1 MSGRGLPIYFSGASA
16 AAFSIDRMSDIV
28 STLDLKP
35 GMFVADLDRPWLGT
49 PFLLQG
55 FLIEDEEQIAQLREF
70 CRFVTVDR
78 ERSTGDEYRTAATGF
93 APEKRSM
100 LPVQPPVVRYHSKKK
115 LRLPPL
121 EVLGERDL
129 GGHRF
134 ATVRYV
140 DDVHVEEELPAAK
153 ASYENAHSLLQD
165 IGAQVSA
172 GKVPDIQHVN
182 RTVSG
187 LVECVVRNADALL
200 WLSRLKRSDNET
212 YDHALSVS
220 IHLLAFGRH
229 LGVLPDDLHSL
240 GMGGL
245 LKDIGF
251 IRLPTELVHK
261 AGGLTPTERE
271 TMRQHVHIGS
281 ELLAEQLSGSSIVHD
296 IIVKHHERIDGS
308 GYPSRLRGKAIGLY
322 AEMAGLADSYCAML
336 YPRSFRPAR
345 NGQWI
350 VDELNNM
357 RDRRFTASV
366 VDEFVQFV
374 GLYPV
379 GTLVELNSGE
389 VGVVFEQNRVRR
401 LKPRILVLLGPD
413 KSRNTS
419 PGVLNLLTDPMVC
432 EGKPYQIVRILPAG
446 SFGLD
451 PKEFYL

>member
-1 MSGRGLPIYFSGASA
+1 MSE
-16 AAFSIDRMSDIV
+16 IV
-28 STLDLKP
+28 STLDLKI

-49 PFLLQG
+49 PFLIQG
-55 FLIEDEEQIAQLREF
+55 FVVEEEAQIAQLRDL

-78 ERSTGDEYRTAATGF
+78 ERSVGEEYKADPYSGF
-93 APEKRSM
+93 VAEKRVATAVRQPVIQYRSKRKLS
-100 LPVQPPVVRYHSKKK
+100 LPT
-115 LRLPPL
+115 L
-121 EVLGERDL
+121 EVSGERNL
-129 GGHRF
+129 GGHKF
-134 ATVRYV
+134 NTVRYV
-140 DDVHVEEELPAAK
+140 DDIHVEEELPAAK
-153 ASYENAHSLLQD
+153 ASYENAQSLLQD
-165 IGAQVSA
+165 IGAQVSS
-172 GKVPDIQHVN
+172 GKVPEIQQVDHTVN
-182 RTVSG
+182 G

-220 IHLLAFGRH
+220 IHLMAFGRH
-229 LGVLPDDLHSL
+229 LGVTPDDLHSL

-245 LKDIGF
+245 LKDVGF
-251 IRLPTELVHK
+251 IRLPEELVHK
-261 AGGLTPTERE
+261 MGGLTPAERE
-271 TMRQHVHIGS
+271 QMRQHVQLGS
-281 ELLAEQLSGSSIVHD
+281 DLLAEQFSGSMIVHD

-308 GYPSRLRGKAIGLY
+308 GYPSRLRGTEIGLY

-350 VDELNNM
+350 VDEINNM

-366 VDEFVQFV
+366 VDEFIQFV

-401 LKPRILVLLGPD
+401 LKPRVLVLLGPD
-413 KSRNTS
+413 KSRNPS
-419 PGVLNLLTDPMVC
+419 PGILNLLTDPMIC
-432 EGKPYQIVRILPAG
+432 EGKPYQISRILPAG